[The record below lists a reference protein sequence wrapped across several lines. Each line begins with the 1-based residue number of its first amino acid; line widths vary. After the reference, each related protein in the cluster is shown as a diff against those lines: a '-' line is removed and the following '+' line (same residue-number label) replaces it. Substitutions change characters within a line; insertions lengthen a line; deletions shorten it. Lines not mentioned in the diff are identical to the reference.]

1 MKKVII
7 KNKEGQH
14 THGAEMLDPQAWI
27 ADGIAGNWWG
37 KPERWVLHK
46 DEPMAEGYDEADV
59 LEERIVEDY
68 PAVDPVLISE
78 AMPGSPAVM
87 DEAGNIVEAEIQ
99 EVPAVYSEAIPA
111 RTHREVKLRAEYQ
124 IEIVDITE
132 AVALEKL
139 STEALRYLESTD
151 WKVLR
156 HIRQKAL
163 GITTSMSDEEYLEF
177 ELSRVEAANKVIR

>member
-7 KNKEGQH
+7 KNKEGQQ

-27 ADGIAGNWWG
+27 ADGVAGNWWG

-46 DEPMAEGYDEADV
+46 DEPMAEGYDEDDV
-59 LEERIVEDY
+59 LEERTVEY
-68 PAVDPVLISE
+68 FPAID
-78 AMPGSPAVM
+78 AVM
-87 DEAGNIVEAEIQ
+87 DDAGAIVQ
-99 EVPAVYSEAIPA
+99 EAIPA
-111 RTHREVKLRAEYQ
+111 RTHREVKLRAEYTV
-124 IEIVDITE
+124 EVVDITE

-163 GITTSMSDEEYLEF
+163 GITTSMNDEEYLEF
-177 ELSRVEAANKVIR
+177 ELGRVEAANKVVR

>member
-1 MKKVII
+1 
-7 KNKEGQH
+7 
-14 THGAEMLDPQAWI
+14 MLDPQAWI
-27 ADGIAGNWWG
+27 ADGVAGNWWG
-37 KPERWVLHK
+37 KSERWVHHK
-46 DEPMAEGYDEADV
+46 DEPMSEGYDEADV
-59 LEERIVEDY
+59 LEERIVEDC

-78 AMPGSPAVM
+78 AIPGSPAVM
-87 DEAGNIVEAEIQ
+87 DEAGNIVQAEIP

-111 RTHREVKLRAEYQ
+111 RTHREVKLRAEYTV
-124 IEIVDITE
+124 EVVDITE
-132 AVALEKL
+132 AVALERL

-177 ELSRVEAANKVIR
+177 ELARVEAANKVIR

>member
-1 MKKVII
+1 MIKYTI
-7 KNKEGQH
+7 KNKQNIE
-14 THGAEMLDPQAWI
+14 TNSWLSDF
-27 ADGIAGNWWG
+27 ADASHYEPCFG
-37 KPERWVLHK
+37 KPERWVRHK

-68 PAVDPVLISE
+68 PAIDPVLISE
-78 AMPGSPAVM
+78 AIPGSPAVM
-87 DEAGNIVEAEIQ
+87 DEAGNIVEAEIP

-124 IEIVDITE
+124 IEVVDITE

-177 ELSRVEAANKVIR
+177 ELGRVEAANKVIR